1 MAGGHRSAVHPA
13 LVVVMTIH
21 DIELLD
27 DDFLTA
33 DQVGSVL
40 HSSAQ
45 SIRSVANERGERGT
59 GYHITW
65 ASDHSVQIPRIG
77 FLNWY
82 YGTQYAEASWAE
94 IRKAAAAVTEVAA
107 LLNGLLRVLSTQE
120 VRSYGQ
126 DRQSDD

>member
-1 MAGGHRSAVHPA
+1 
-13 LVVVMTIH
+13 MTIR
-21 DIELLD
+21 DIEMLD

-45 SIRSVANERGERGT
+45 SIRSVANERGEKGT

-82 YGTQYAEASWAE
+82 YGTKYTGTDWAE
-94 IRKAAAAVTEVAA
+94 IRKAAATIAEFVA
-107 LLNGLLRVLSTQE
+107 LLNELLRILNTQE
-120 VRSYGQ
+120 VRGYGQ
-126 DRQSDD
+126 DHQSDG